1 MKTYPPTKRSSARA
15 IAALLVSALLFTAA
29 QFIQTTHAAGP
40 FTVNSLA
47 DTPDAAPGNGV
58 CADATGACTLRAAL
72 NEADSLLGEETINFS
87 VTGTI
92 NLTGPLPFISS
103 VMIEG
108 PGSSLLTVRRDTGGD
123 YRIFTV
129 GLVFSSISGLTISNG
144 RTPDSVG
151 DATAPSGGGIL
162 HSSGLL
168 RLRDVVISGNATG
181 NGGNSITHFG
191 GWGGFGGGIF
201 SSGTLE
207 MTDCVI
213 SNNITGNG
221 GNGTSSGGSGGRGA
235 GIYFAP
241 GTLTMN
247 NVTITNNHTGTAG
260 GPNGGNTGYGG
271 GMWLGGDFFPTQ
283 NTTANLTNVTVTNN
297 TTANNASLGGD
308 TGGGAGIYIHQGIV
322 TLTNSN
328 VNNNHTGNVN
338 TASFAAASG
347 RGGGINNNG
356 ILTVVNSLISG
367 NTTGNS
373 ASGSNSTGGGITN
386 GGTLTVINST
396 VSGNSTGSGPSM
408 GGGIFSFTTL
418 KLINCTITQN
428 FTPDDLGNGV
438 SGHQGTITVA
448 NTIIAGNGNSAN
460 DPDLNNPIFTPPS
473 FVSQGHNL
481 IGNADGFT
489 SSFNATGDQ
498 KGTAAA
504 PLNPQLGLLAN
515 NGGLTF
521 THALLSNSPA
531 LDAGDNAL
539 AKDAN
544 NNPLLTD
551 QRGAQRIA
559 DSPDADSTATVD
571 IGAFEFL
578 QGLEDI
584 TDKTTNEDVPIT
596 VTFGLGDAGGPA
608 VTSVTASSSSE
619 VVVPNANLAVSGSGN
634 ARSLLITP
642 AANQSGLTTITVTVN
657 LSGGGSASDSFTLT
671 VLPVNDAPTFTK
683 GPNQTIL
690 EDAGPQTV
698 NNWATGIS
706 AGPNEG
712 AQTLTFTVTNV
723 SSATAEL
730 FSVAPAID
738 ASGTLTYTPAPNRS
752 GTASFIVVLK
762 DDGGTAN
769 GGQDTAVPQQIFSI
783 TITEVNDPPSFTK
796 GPDQTV
802 AEDPGFQSIGPWAT
816 NISAGPNEAESLQF
830 EVTNNTNPTLFSIP
844 PFVSS
849 SGFLSYMPASNAN
862 GFADITIVLKDG
874 AHTTGSQTFRITVT
888 PVNDAPVNNGP
899 FFPSTNQNT
908 PLVFSTATF
917 NAISIADVDAGT
929 DVIRLTLTGTNAT
942 LSLGSTTGVAF
953 VEGDGVDDVT
963 MTFTGTLAAINSC
976 LNGLTFKPNTGFV
989 TTSQTNVA
997 SIQIISNDL
1006 GHNGDGG
1013 EKSTTTTLN
1022 VFVRSGG
1029 QLAFNTSVYGVNES
1043 GGTATIVVLRSLGS
1057 AGTATVNYS
1066 TSNGTATAGAACTAG
1081 VDYLATS
1088 GSLTW
1093 NNNDNSAKTFT
1104 ITICNDGFQ
1113 EENET
1118 INLTL
1123 SNAGG
1128 TGSLGTLTTATLTI
1142 GNDDGPVLLT
1152 QESTLDAIALDLV
1165 IQTRDP
1171 FSLTNS
1177 QNMSSDHR
1185 SRISLFVWQLGLLP
1199 GDTVANVS
1207 VVARDDEGRTYD
1219 LPVEALSPVLA
1230 VPDLTQVV
1238 VRLPDNVIGAPRSL
1252 LVKVTLRSTSTNEA
1266 IIKIAAP

>member
-1 MKTYPPTKRSSARA
+1 MKIYLPTRRSSARA
-15 IAALLVSALLFTAA
+15 IAALLVSALFFTAA
-29 QFIQTTHAAGP
+29 QFVQTTHAAGP

-47 DTPDAAPGNGV
+47 DTPDAAPGNGI
-58 CADATGACTLRAAL
+58 CADANGACTLRAAL
-72 NEADSLLGEETINFS
+72 NEADSVLGEETINFS

-108 PGSSLLTVRRDTGGD
+108 PGSSLLTVRRDTGGN

-162 HSSGLL
+162 HTSGLL
-168 RLRDVVISGNATG
+168 RLRDVVITGNATG
-181 NGGNSITHFG
+181 NGGNSITSFG

-207 MTDCVI
+207 MTDCVL
-213 SNNITGNG
+213 SNNTTGNG
-221 GNGTSSGGSGGRGA
+221 GNGTQFGGSGGRGA

-247 NVTITNNHTGTAG
+247 NVTITNNHTGTGG
-260 GPNGGNTGYGG
+260 GPNSANTGYGA

-297 TTANNASLGGD
+297 TTADNVSIGGD

-328 VNNNHTGNVN
+328 VNNNHTGDVN
-338 TASFAAASG
+338 PASFAAASG

-373 ASGSNSTGGGITN
+373 APGSNSTGGGITN
-386 GGTLTVINST
+386 GGILTVINST
-396 VSGNSTGSGPSM
+396 VSGNSTGIGPSM
-408 GGGIFSFTTL
+408 GGGIFNFTTM
-418 KLINCTITQN
+418 KLINCTITKN

-438 SGHQGTITVA
+438 SGHQGTITLA

-460 DPDLNNPIFTPPS
+460 DADLNNSIFTPPS

-481 IGNADGFT
+481 IGNADGFA

-498 KGTAAA
+498 KGTGAA
-504 PLNPQLGLLAN
+504 PLNPQLGLLVN
-515 NGGLTF
+515 NGGPTF

-559 DSPDADSTATVD
+559 DSPDADATATVD

-619 VVVPNANLAVSGSGN
+619 AVVPNANLVVSGSGN
-634 ARSLLITP
+634 VRSLLITP
-642 AANQSGLTTITVTVN
+642 TANQSGLAMITVTVN
-657 LSGGGSASDSFTLT
+657 LSGGGSVSDTFALT
-671 VLPVNDAPTFTK
+671 VLPVNDVPTFTK

-698 NNWATGIS
+698 DNWATGIS

-712 AQTLTFTVTNV
+712 SQTLTFTVTNI

-730 FSVAPAID
+730 FSVAPAIS

-752 GTASFIVVLK
+752 GTATFSVVLK

-769 GGQDTAVPQQIFSI
+769 GGQDTSVPPQLFTI

-816 NISAGPNEAESLQF
+816 NISAGPNESESLQF
-830 EVTNNTNPTLFSIP
+830 EVTNNTNPSLFSIP
-844 PFVSS
+844 PFVGS
-849 SGFLSYMPASNAN
+849 SGFLSYMPAANAS

-874 AHTTGSQTFRITVT
+874 ANTTAPQTFRITVT

-899 FFPSTNQNT
+899 FFPNTIQHT
-908 PLVFSTATF
+908 PLVFSAANF
-917 NAISIADVDAGT
+917 NAITVADVDAGT
-929 DVIRLTLTGTNAT
+929 DPIRVTLTGAHGTI
-942 LSLGSTTGVAF
+942 SLGSTAGLTF
-953 VEGDGVDDVT
+953 VTGDGTDDVT

-976 LNGLTFKPNTGFV
+976 LNGLTFKPETGFSSGAQG
-989 TTSQTNVA
+989 TA
-997 SIQIISNDL
+997 SLQIISDDQ

-1013 EKSTTTTLN
+1013 AKSTTTT
-1022 VFVRSGG
+1022 VTIFVVSGG
-1029 QLAFNTSVYGVNES
+1029 RLAFNTATYGVNEN
-1043 GGTATIVVLRSLGS
+1043 GGTATITVLRSTGS
-1057 AGTATVNYS
+1057 AGTATVNFS
-1066 TSNGTATAGAACTAG
+1066 TSNGTATAGAACTSG
-1081 VDYLATS
+1081 VDYIGTS
-1088 GSLTW
+1088 GSFTW
-1093 NNNDNSAKTFT
+1093 NNNDTIPKTFT

-1128 TGSLGTLTTATLTI
+1128 TASLGAIAAATLTI

-1165 IQTRDP
+1165 NQTRDP
-1171 FSLTNS
+1171 FSLTSTFNL
-1177 QNMSSDHR
+1177 SSDQR
-1185 SRISLFVWQLGLLP
+1185 RRISLFVWQLGLLP
-1199 GDTVANVS
+1199 SDTVANVS
-1207 VVARDDEGRTYD
+1207 VVARDNEGRTYD
-1219 LPVEALSPVLA
+1219 LPVEALSPVPA
-1230 VPDLTQVV
+1230 VPDVTQVV

-1252 LVKVTLRSTSTNEA
+1252 LVKVTLRGPSTNEA
-1266 IIKIAAP
+1266 IIRIAAP

>member
-1 MKTYPPTKRSSARA
+1 MKTYLSTRRASARA
-15 IAALLVSALLFTAA
+15 VASLLVSALFFTAS
-29 QFIQTTHAAGP
+29 QFVQTTHAAGP

-47 DTPDAAPGNGV
+47 DTPDAAPGNGI
-58 CADATGACTLRAAL
+58 CADANGACTLRAAL
-72 NEADSLLGEETINFS
+72 SEADSLLGEETINFS

-123 YRIFTV
+123 YRIFNV

-162 HSSGLL
+162 HNSGLL
-168 RLRDVVISGNATG
+168 SLRDVVITGNATG
-181 NGGNSITHFG
+181 NGGNSITPIG
-191 GWGGFGGGIF
+191 GWGGFGAGIF

-213 SNNITGNG
+213 SNNTTGNG
-221 GNGTSSGGSGGRGA
+221 GNGVQFGGSGGRGA
-235 GIYFAP
+235 GIYSAA
-241 GTLTMN
+241 GTVTMN
-247 NVTITNNHTGTAG
+247 NVTITNNHTGTSG
-260 GPNGGNTGYGG
+260 GPNGGNTGEGG
-271 GMWLGGDFFPTQ
+271 GMWLGGES
-283 NTTANLTNVTVTNN
+283 ANLRNVTITNN
-297 TTANNASLGGD
+297 TTPDNASIGGD
-308 TGGGAGIYIHQGIV
+308 SGGGAGIFILQGIV

-328 VNNNHTGNVN
+328 VNNNHTGNIN
-338 TASFAAASG
+338 PASFAATSG

-367 NTTGNS
+367 NTTGDS
-373 ASGSNSTGGGITN
+373 SPGANSTGGGISN
-386 GGTLTVINST
+386 NGTLTVINST
-396 VSGNSTGSGPSM
+396 VSGNSTGTGPSM

-418 KLINCTITQN
+418 KLINCTITKN
-428 FTPDDLGNGV
+428 FTPDDRGNGV
-438 SGHQGTITVA
+438 SGHQGTITLA

-460 DPDLNNPIFTPPS
+460 DPDLNNALFTPPS
-473 FVSQGHNL
+473 FVSLGHNL
-481 IGNADGFT
+481 IGNADGFA

-498 KGTAAA
+498 KGTGAV
-504 PLNPQLGLLAN
+504 PLNPQLGLLDN
-515 NGGLTF
+515 NGGPTF

-544 NNPLLTD
+544 NNTLLTD

-578 QGLEDI
+578 QALEDI
-584 TDKTTNEDVPIT
+584 TDKTTNEDTPIT
-596 VTFGLGDAGGPA
+596 VTFGLGDGGGPE
-608 VTSVTASSSSE
+608 VTSVTALSSNQAL
-619 VVVPNANLAVSGSGN
+619 VPNANLAVSGTGN
-634 ARSLLITP
+634 TRSLLITP
-642 AANQSGLTTITVTVN
+642 SANQSGLAMITVTVN
-657 LSGGGSASDSFTLT
+657 LSGGGSASDTFTLT

-712 AQTLTFTVTNV
+712 VQTLTFIVTNT
-723 SSATAEL
+723 SSATADL
-730 FSVAPAID
+730 FSVAPAINT
-738 ASGTLTYTPAPNRS
+738 SGTLTYTPAPNRS
-752 GTASFIVVLK
+752 GTATFIVVLK

-769 GGQDTAVPQQIFSI
+769 GGQDTSVPQQLFTI

-816 NISAGPNEAESLQF
+816 NVSAGPNEAESLQF
-830 EVTNNTNPTLFSIP
+830 EVTNNTNPSLFSIP
-844 PFVSS
+844 PFVGS
-849 SGFLSYMPASNAN
+849 SGSLSYMPAANAS

-874 AHTTGSQTFRITVT
+874 ANTTGPQTFRITVT
-888 PVNDAPVNNGP
+888 PVNDAPFHTLP
-899 FFPSTNQNT
+899 FNPTTNQHT

-917 NAISIADVDAGT
+917 NAISIGDVDAGT
-929 DVIRLTLTGTNAT
+929 DAIRLTLTAANGT
-942 LSLGSTTGVAF
+942 LSLGSTTGLAF

-963 MTFTGTLAAINSC
+963 MTFTGTIAAINSC
-976 LNGLTFKPNTGFV
+976 LNGLTFKPNPGFTTG
-989 TTSQTNVA
+989 SQGVA
-997 SIQIISNDL
+997 SIQMISNDL
-1006 GHNGDGG
+1006 GHNGEGG
-1013 EKSTTTTLN
+1013 AQTRTTTTN
-1022 VFVRSGG
+1022 IFVRSGG
-1029 QLAFNTSVYGVNES
+1029 QLAFNTGVYGVNEN
-1043 GGTATIVVLRSLGS
+1043 GGTATITVLRSTGS

-1081 VDYLATS
+1081 VDYLAAS

-1093 NNNDNSAKTFT
+1093 NSNDSSSKTFT
-1104 ITICNDGFQ
+1104 ITICNDGSI

-1128 TGSLGTLTTATLTI
+1128 TASLGTLTAATLTI
-1142 GNDDGPVLLT
+1142 GDDDGPVLLT

-1171 FSLTNS
+1171 FSLTNPF
-1177 QNMSSDHR
+1177 NMSSDQR
-1185 SRISLFVWQLGLLP
+1185 RRISLFVWQLGLLP

-1219 LPVEALSPVLA
+1219 LPVEALSPLLT
-1230 VPDLTQVV
+1230 VPDVTQVV

-1252 LVKVTLRSTSTNEA
+1252 LVKVTLRGASTNEA
-1266 IIKIAAP
+1266 NIRIAAP

>member
-1 MKTYPPTKRSSARA
+1 MKIQPPSRRACARA
-15 IAALLVSALLFTAA
+15 IAVLLVSALFFTAA
-29 QFIQTTHAAGP
+29 QFVQTTHAVGP

-47 DTPDAAPGNGV
+47 DTPDAAPGNGI
-58 CADATGACTLRAAL
+58 CADANGACTLRAAL

-168 RLRDVVISGNATG
+168 TLRDVVITGNATG
-181 NGGNSITHFG
+181 NGGNSITSFG

-213 SNNITGNG
+213 SNNTTGNG
-221 GNGTSSGGSGGRGA
+221 GNGTSFGGSGGRGA

-247 NVTITNNHTGTAG
+247 NVTITNNHTGTGG
-260 GPNGGNTGYGG
+260 GPNSANTGFGG
-271 GMWLGGDFFPTQ
+271 GMWLGGDFFPAQ
-283 NTTANLTNVTVTNN
+283 NTAANLTNVTITNN
-297 TTANNASLGGD
+297 TTANNASVGGD
-308 TGGGAGIYIHQGIV
+308 TGGGAGIYIHQGTV

-338 TASFAAASG
+338 PASFAAASG

-373 ASGSNSTGGGITN
+373 SGGANSTGGGISN

-396 VSGNSTGSGPSM
+396 VSGNSTGTGPSM

-418 KLINCTITQN
+418 KLINCTITKN
-428 FTPDDLGNGV
+428 FTPDDFGNGV

-460 DPDLNNPIFTPPS
+460 DPDLNNPLFTPPS

-481 IGNADGFT
+481 IGNADGFA

-498 KGTAAA
+498 KGTGAA

-515 NGGLTF
+515 NGGPTF
-521 THALLSNSPA
+521 THALLGNSPA

-544 NNPLLTD
+544 DNPLLTD

-578 QGLEDI
+578 QALEDI
-584 TDKTTNEDVPIT
+584 TDKTTTEDLPIT
-596 VTFGLGDAGGPA
+596 VTFGLSDGGGAA
-608 VTSVTASSSSE
+608 VTSVTASSSNE
-619 VVVPNANLAVSGSGN
+619 AVVPNANLLVSGSGN
-634 ARSLLITP
+634 VRSLLITP
-642 AANQSGLTTITVTVN
+642 AANQSGLAMITVTVN
-657 LSGGGSASDSFTLT
+657 LSGGGSASDTFGLT
-671 VLPVNDAPTFTK
+671 VLLVNDAPTFTK
-683 GPNQTIL
+683 GPNQTIM

-706 AGPNEG
+706 AGPNESG
-712 AQTLTFTVTNV
+712 QTLTFTVTNT
-723 SSATAEL
+723 SAATAEL
-730 FSVAPAID
+730 FSVAPAIS

-769 GGQDTAVPQQIFSI
+769 GGQDTSVPQQIFNI

-816 NISAGPNEAESLQF
+816 NVSAGPNEAESLQF
-830 EVTNNTNPTLFSIP
+830 EVTNNTNPSLFSIP
-844 PFVSS
+844 PFVGSAGS
-849 SGFLSYMPASNAN
+849 LSYMPAANAN
-862 GFADITIVLKDG
+862 GFGDITIVLKDG
-874 AHTTGSQTFRITVT
+874 ANTTGSQTFRITVT
-888 PVNDAPVNNGP
+888 PVNDAPVNNVP
-899 FFPSTNQNT
+899 FFP
-908 PLVFSTATF
+908 
-917 NAISIADVDAGT
+917 
-929 DVIRLTLTGTNAT
+929 
-942 LSLGSTTGVAF
+942 
-953 VEGDGVDDVT
+953 
-963 MTFTGTLAAINSC
+963 
-976 LNGLTFKPNTGFV
+976 
-989 TTSQTNVA
+989 
-997 SIQIISNDL
+997 
-1006 GHNGDGG
+1006 
-1013 EKSTTTTLN
+1013 
-1022 VFVRSGG
+1022 VRS
-1029 QLAFNTSVYGVNES
+1029 
-1043 GGTATIVVLRSLGS
+1043 
-1057 AGTATVNYS
+1057 
-1066 TSNGTATAGAACTAG
+1066 
-1081 VDYLATS
+1081 
-1088 GSLTW
+1088 
-1093 NNNDNSAKTFT
+1093 KT
-1104 ITICNDGFQ
+1104 
-1113 EENET
+1113 
-1118 INLTL
+1118 
-1123 SNAGG
+1123 
-1128 TGSLGTLTTATLTI
+1128 
-1142 GNDDGPVLLT
+1142 
-1152 QESTLDAIALDLV
+1152 
-1165 IQTRDP
+1165 R
-1171 FSLTNS
+1171 
-1177 QNMSSDHR
+1177 R
-1185 SRISLFVWQLGLLP
+1185 
-1199 GDTVANVS
+1199 
-1207 VVARDDEGRTYD
+1207 
-1219 LPVEALSPVLA
+1219 
-1230 VPDLTQVV
+1230 
-1238 VRLPDNVIGAPRSL
+1238 
-1252 LVKVTLRSTSTNEA
+1252 
-1266 IIKIAAP
+1266 